1 MVTKGAPYFVVFWIK
16 NLSKWPFY
24 HYKKKIWAG
33 FSFMKKVYLRSFFFP
48 LVFKVPPAVR
58 WGYLGGVTPLRW
70 GFLGGETPL
79 RWHVLTN
86 NTVFCVQQ
94 KWCYFWPRGYIKNY
108 HVVLKT
114 FLMGTRLA
122 TKIIFFFLRSWQFY
136 SWITFIPVSVVQ
148 RKNSCFFFKSHWW
161 WWF

>member
-1 MVTKGAPYFVVFWIK
+1 MVTKGAPYFVVLWIK

-24 HYKKKIWAG
+24 HYKKKNLGW
-33 FSFMKKVYLRSFFFP
+33 FFLYEKSVFEKFFLSSSF
-48 LVFKVPPAVR
+48 FKVPPAVG
-58 WGYLGGVTPLRW
+58 WGHLGGVTPLRW

-122 TKIIFFFLRSWQFY
+122 TKIIFFS
-136 SWITFIPVSVVQ
+136 
-148 RKNSCFFFKSHWW
+148 
-161 WWF
+161 